1 MEPNQL
7 VQQQDELQ
15 VEADEVNKDLGLDEL
30 LGRLGDPVRVGSA
43 ALGLMVRRDL
53 DVTVVCPRLD
63 AGVHEAVA
71 GIGARLAMHERVRQ
85 VRFRNDTGAWNTDPG
100 YPDGLYLGLDY
111 RSPRGHKWSLDIWF
125 VDEPER
131 QPDLAHLRTL
141 PQRLTAE
148 AREAILL
155 IKHAWAESPE
165 YGRSVRSWDV
175 YRSVLDD
182 GVRTVAGFDQW
193 RAGGPSASVVQSSQ
207 SWTDAPSPSHG
218 PGWEA

>member
-1 MEPNQL
+1 MTIDQL
-7 VQQQDELQ
+7 TRQQDALQ
-15 VEADEVNKDLGLDEL
+15 IEADEVNKDLGLDAA
-30 LGRLGDPVRVGSA
+30 LGRVGDPVRVGSA

-63 AGVHEAVA
+63 TGAHEAVA
-71 GIGARLAMHERVRQ
+71 GIGAGLAVHERVRQ
-85 VRFRNDTGAWNTDPG
+85 VRFRNDTGVWNTDPG
-100 YPDGLYLGLDY
+100 YPDGLYLGVDY
-111 RSPRGHKWSLDIWF
+111 RSPQGRTWSLDIWF
-125 VDEPER
+125 VDEPDR
-131 QPDLAHLRTL
+131 QPDLTHLRTL
-141 PQRLTAE
+141 PPRLTTE

-193 RAGGPSASVVQSSQ
+193 RAPSSAQPLSAQVS
-207 SWTDAPSPSHG
+207 A
-218 PGWEA
+218 

>member
-1 MEPNQL
+1 MTTHRL
-7 VQQQDELQ
+7 MQQQDGLQ
-15 VEADEVNKDLGLDEL
+15 AEAEEVNEDLGLDEA
-30 LGRLGDPVRVGSA
+30 LGRLGDPVRVGST

-63 AGVHEAVA
+63 EGVHEAVA
-71 GIGARLAMHERVRQ
+71 GIGARLAVHERVRQ

-111 RSPRGHKWSLDIWF
+111 RSPRGHRWSLDIWF
-125 VDEPER
+125 VDEPDR

-155 IKHAWAESPE
+155 IKHAYADSPE
-165 YGRSVRSWDV
+165 YGRGVRSWDV

-182 GVRTVAGFDQW
+182 GVRTVDGFDRW
-193 RAGGPSASVVQSSQ
+193 REGSTA
-207 SWTDAPSPSHG
+207 
-218 PGWEA
+218 

>member
-1 MEPNQL
+1 MTMNQL

-15 VEADEVNKDLGLDEL
+15 VEADEVNKDLGLDEA
-30 LGRLGDPVRVGSA
+30 LGRVGDPVRVGSA

-111 RSPRGHKWSLDIWF
+111 RSPQGHTWSLDLWF

-141 PQRLTAE
+141 PQRLTPE

-155 IKHAWAESPE
+155 IKHAWAQSPE

-182 GVRTVAGFDQW
+182 GVRTAAEFDRW
-193 RAGGPSASVVQSSQ
+193 RASSSAQVSAQASAQAS
-207 SWTDAPSPSHG
+207 A
-218 PGWEA
+218 